1 MAGVVLVTGASR
13 PLGAR
18 VVTALRADPGVARVV
33 TTGPADASGP
43 ADLSGDRFADVI
55 AAERVDTVVHLD
67 QVHAP
72 DDAGGRVAM
81 QEINVIGAM
90 RLFAA
95 CQRSAGVARLVVGS
109 TTKVYGAS
117 PADPA
122 VFTEETPPRGRPQGW
137 YARDATEVEGYV
149 RDLRERRDDLTVTI
163 LRLADVVGPGIGTP
177 LTRYLEQPVVPVP
190 LGRDPRLQFLHA
202 DDAVTAIRRMA
213 VADHPG
219 VFNVAGR
226 GALTLSQ
233 ALRRSGRGLLR
244 VPGPGL
250 RLLGGPAARVG
261 LHLPPADELALLCH
275 GRVVDTA
282 AIEREL
288 GWVPEYSTAEA
299 FDAVLGSSSVW
310 RPV

>member
-18 VVTALRADPGVARVV
+18 AATALRADPGVARVV
-33 TTGPADASGP
+33 AIDDPADVSGD
-43 ADLSGDRFADVI
+43 ADLSGDRYADVI

-95 CQRSAGVARLVVGS
+95 CQRSVSVTRIVVGS
-109 TTKVYGAS
+109 TTEVYGAS

-122 VFTEETPPRGRPQGW
+122 VFTEATPPRGRPAGRF
-137 YARDATEVEGYV
+137 ARDAGEVEGYV
-149 RDLRERRDDLTVTI
+149 RDLRERRDDLTVSI
-163 LRLADVVGPGIGTP
+163 LRFADVIGPGIGTP
-177 LTRYLEQPVVPVP
+177 LSRYLEQPIVPVP

-202 DDAVTAIRRMA
+202 DDAVTAIHRMA
-213 VADHPG
+213 VAEHPG

-226 GALTLSQ
+226 GTLTLSL

-244 VPGPGL
+244 VPDPGL
-250 RLLGGPAARVG
+250 RMLGGLAARAG
-261 LHLPPADELALLCH
+261 LSRAPGDELALLRY
-275 GRVVDTA
+275 GRVVDTTA
-282 AIEREL
+282 LEDEL
-288 GWVPEYSTAEA
+288 GWAPEYSTAAA
-299 FDAVLGSSSVW
+299 FDAVLSGSV
-310 RPV
+310 RRCA